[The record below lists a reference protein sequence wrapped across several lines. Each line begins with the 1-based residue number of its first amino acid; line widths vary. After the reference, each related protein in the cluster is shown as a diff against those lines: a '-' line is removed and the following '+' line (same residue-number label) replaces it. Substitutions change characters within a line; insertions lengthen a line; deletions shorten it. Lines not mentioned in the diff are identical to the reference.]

1 MSTLLMVAAV
11 LLVQPAVPRPSAPTA
26 LEIRSY
32 TLKPGQRGRF
42 HELFERESLPLL
54 RRHGVDVVAY
64 GPSVHDA
71 DSYFLIRAF
80 TSLDDRDRA
89 EEAFYSSPAW
99 RDGPRAS
106 VLAAIEAYTTVV
118 IYVDTMTLEGARRIM
133 STPAHANDLA
143 ELTTLNQAYID
154 AVKTS
159 DVRRFRELLAPD
171 FLCTLP
177 DGQLINR
184 EQFLEHTA
192 QPYSLRDLQ
201 AEDVHVRLLG
211 DVAIVHARTTFA
223 LPGGMPGSGQYTDV
237 WARRAGRW
245 VAVAAHVTRK

>member
-1 MSTLLMVAAV
+1 MSTLLALVA
-11 LLVQPAVPRPSAPTA
+11 LLAQPAITVPSATTM

-32 TLKPGQRGRF
+32 TLKSGQRDRF
-42 HELFERESLPLL
+42 HQLFERESLPLL
-54 RRHGVDVVAY
+54 RWHGVDVVAY
-64 GPSVHDA
+64 GPSLHDA

-80 TSLDDRDRA
+80 PSLAARERA
-89 EEAFYSSPAW
+89 EEAFYSSAEW

-118 IYVDTMTLEGARRIM
+118 IHVDPTTLAGASRIM
-133 STPAHANDLA
+133 STSEHAHDLA
-143 ELTTLNQAYID
+143 TLTRLNQDYID

-159 DVRRFRELLAPD
+159 DVQRFREILAPD

-177 DGQLINR
+177 DGQLIDR
-184 EQFLEHTA
+184 EQFLAQTA
-192 QPYSLRDLQ
+192 QPYTLSDLR

-223 LPGGMPGSGQYTDV
+223 LASGTPGSGQYTDV
-237 WARRAGRW
+237 WARRDGRW